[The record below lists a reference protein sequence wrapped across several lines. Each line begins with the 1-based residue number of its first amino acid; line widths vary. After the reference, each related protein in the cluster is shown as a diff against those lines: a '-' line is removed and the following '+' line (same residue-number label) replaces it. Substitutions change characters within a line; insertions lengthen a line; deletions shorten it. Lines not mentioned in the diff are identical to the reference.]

1 MKNKK
6 YTHIICRDRK
16 TNEFTGTIIAIS
28 SYAKKP
34 IRGIAKCSPK
44 DNFDVNKGIEL
55 AEARCDVKVAE
66 KRFKRAWKKYEEAAE
81 VFAKAKR
88 ELERMKNY
96 FIDAQDA
103 YDEAADNLNEIMSK
117 F

>member
-6 YTHIICRDRK
+6 YTYIVCKDHE
-16 TNEFTGTIIAIS
+16 TNEFTGTVIAIS

-34 IRGIAKCSPK
+34 VRGIAKCSPK

-55 AEARCDVKVAE
+55 AEARCDVKIAK
-66 KRFKRAWKKYEEAAE
+66 KRFKRAWKKYEEAEMACMR
-81 VFAKAKR
+81 AKR
-88 ELERMKNY
+88 ELDRMKNY

-103 YDEAADNLNEIMSK
+103 YDEAEEHLKNVLADS
-117 F
+117 